1 MTFTD
6 TPSRSEEVAFFLNL
20 DADKAAKHKQAAKV
34 ILGGSDPANV
44 RDGDTLKLTY
54 TLSIQ
59 YWGDVVTRLKA
70 IQRILEDPNVL
81 VSVSTEELK
90 HGRCLI
96 QDVCVELAK
105 VQEQFAA
112 RTT

>member
-1 MTFTD
+1 MKFDDLPT
-6 TPSRSEEVAFFLNL
+6 RSEEVVFFLNL
-20 DADKAAKHKQAAKV
+20 DAEKARKHKQSAKI
-34 ILGGSDPANV
+34 ILGGDPTNV
-44 RDGDTLKLTY
+44 ADGDTLKLTY

-59 YWGDVVTRLKA
+59 YWGDIVTRLKA

-96 QDVCVELAK
+96 QDVFTELAK
-105 VQEQFAA
+105 VQEQIAA